1 MIAINLSKQ
10 KALDIDPKIIKQINF
25 TGNLDRT
32 WNTKIFIII
41 EEVKYTV
48 LDISRG
54 TVRVN
59 SDFIVTGRTSIFN
72 TLTLKNW

>member
-41 EEVKYTV
+41 EEVKYTI

-59 SDFIVTGRTSIFN
+59 LDFIVTGRTSIFN

>member
-41 EEVKYTV
+41 EEVKYTI

-59 SDFIVTGRTSIFN
+59 SDFIVTGSTPIFN

>member
-41 EEVKYTV
+41 EEVKYTI

>member
-41 EEVKYTV
+41 EEVKYTI

-59 SDFIVTGRTSIFN
+59 SDFIVTGSTPIFN
-72 TLTLKNW
+72 TLALKNW

>member
-41 EEVKYTV
+41 EEVKYTI

-59 SDFIVTGRTSIFN
+59 SDFIVTGCTSIFN

>member
-1 MIAINLSKQ
+1 MNLSKQ

-41 EEVKYTV
+41 EEVKYTI

-59 SDFIVTGRTSIFN
+59 LDFIVTGRTSIFN